1 MSGSDHRPRSMS
13 SSRSLRRGLVV
24 ASLLIAGLVTS
35 SVASTTAATLPLR
48 IDLRVLVLDDNSPW
62 VGAIESELGIEGVPY
77 TTVQLGSPSRPVIT
91 DAFLASGNEAFFQ
104 AVVGPDYLL
113 SQLSD
118 PERTS
123 LRAFE
128 ASFGIREVD
137 GFNWPNAS
145 VGLNPPAVIGDI
157 NGTTATVTAA
167 GLAGGFGYLNGP
179 VPFSAGSYSYIAEPL
194 AAASLPTGAS
204 YTTLVG
210 VPLPNGAMGSLL
222 GDYTNAGVEQMV
234 ITAAFSSTLPQ
245 FKYLAHGI
253 VTWATRGVHFGY
265 NRNNFTLNVD
275 DAFNSDASWNVDL
288 NCTPGE
294 DCTAPDASARM
305 TPDDVTYAVNWEQA
319 NNYQLT
325 LPFNGFYADP
335 VADPL
340 TQALVANAASFRWLN
355 HGFEHI
361 YQGCVQDFTVVPW
374 RCTLDANG
382 QIVWTS
388 QQDIYNEI
396 QNNIAV
402 GRSLGL
408 TFDATEYLS
417 GEHSGLFFLPQQ
429 PTDNPN
435 FGPALAQAGIKT
447 IGSDASR
454 DNVSR
459 QVGTATTIPRHPD
472 RAVLQH
478 LHPGT
483 GGRRVQLVVHH
494 PRQWRQRLLRG
505 QPGNRDLHRAARPGN
520 RIHVVHRADRRRL
533 RHELHPQQRPAA
545 VLRAHLEP
553 DRRPT
558 GVQPARHHPR
568 HVPQR
573 VHAGHPAG
581 QLDPHRG
588 RQPAEP
594 ADPLGS
600 SRCKRSDRIRPERTD
615 LDHQPFRPS
624 SAIHCPNRYH
634 RRRRNT
640 SAVRR

>member
-1 MSGSDHRPRSMS
+1 MRSA
-13 SSRSLRRGLVV
+13 LHC
-24 ASLLIAGLVTS
+24 
-35 SVASTTAATLPLR
+35 AT
-48 IDLRVLVLDDNSPW
+48 
-62 VGAIESELGIEGVPY
+62 
-77 TTVQLGSPSRPVIT
+77 
-91 DAFLASGNEAFFQ
+91 
-104 AVVGPDYLL
+104 
-113 SQLSD
+113 
-118 PERTS
+118 
-123 LRAFE
+123 FE
-128 ASFGIREVD
+128 ATFGVREVD
-137 GFNWPNAS
+137 GFNWPNSS

-179 VPFSAGSYSYIAEPL
+179 VPFSTGSYSYIAEPL
-194 AAASLPTGAS
+194 AAASLPAGAS

-210 VPLPNGAMGSLL
+210 APLPNGATGSLI

-245 FKYLAHGI
+245 FRYLAHGI
-253 VTWATRGVHFGY
+253 VTWMTRGVHFGY
-265 NRNNFTLNVD
+265 DRNNFSFNVD

-294 DCTAPDASARM
+294 DCTAPDASVRM

-325 LPFNGFYADP
+325 LPYNGFYADP

-361 YQGCVQDFTVVPW
+361 YQGCVQNFTVVPW
-374 RCTLDANG
+374 QCTLDANG

-396 QNNIAV
+396 QNNINV

-408 TFDATEYLS
+408 SFDPTEYLS

-435 FGPALAQAGIKT
+435 FGPALDPGRHQDHRIRRIT
-447 IGSDASR
+447 
-454 DNVSR
+454 R
-459 QVGTATTIPRHPD
+459 QRVPPGRHRNDDPSPSD

-478 LHPGT
+478 VHPGS
-483 GGRRVQLVVHH
+483 GRRRVQLAVHH
-494 PRQWRQRLLRG
+494 PRQWRQRLLRR

-533 RHELHPQQRPAA
+533 RLELHPQQRPAA

-558 GVQPARHHPR
+558 GVQPAQHHLG
-568 HVPQR
+568 HVPER

-581 QLDPHRG
+581 QPDPHPG

-600 SRCKRSDRIRPERTD
+600 SRCQRSDRIRPERTD
-615 LDHQPFRPS
+615 LDHQPFRRG
-624 SAIHCPNRYH
+624 SALHCSNRYH
-634 RRRRNT
+634 RRRRIAA
-640 SAVRR
+640 AVRR